1 MRPSLRR
8 ETEVVERRLLLI
20 EDDSRVSRALRLALE
35 DEWYQVAEAATGA
48 NGLALLE
55 AEAPDVV
62 LLDLMLPDMDGFE
75 VCRRVRQHSRVPIIV
90 VSARNDSHDVV
101 AGLEAGADDYVSKPV
116 VAQELSA
123 RIRALLRRA
132 EPVPEHH
139 LPTLQAG
146 DLEIS
151 VDEGTVRRGDEP
163 LALTHTEFRLLVELA
178 RMAGR
183 VCSRELLLE
192 RVWGYGYFGDSR
204 LVDVHIRRLRA
215 KLEPDPSDPRHV
227 LTARGLGY
235 RLVA

>member
-1 MRPSLRR
+1 M
-8 ETEVVERRLLLI
+8 ERRLLLI

-146 DLEIS
+146 
-151 VDEGTVRRGDEP
+151 G
-163 LALTHTEFRLLVELA
+163 
-178 RMAGR
+178 
-183 VCSRELLLE
+183 
-192 RVWGYGYFGDSR
+192 
-204 LVDVHIRRLRA
+204 
-215 KLEPDPSDPRHV
+215 
-227 LTARGLGY
+227 
-235 RLVA
+235 